1 MSSSEPLPWPSILAE
16 LIAGRDLDESA
27 AHQVMT
33 TILRG
38 EATAA
43 QIAGFLVA
51 LRAKGEH
58 VDELTGLLDSAMEEA
73 TIVPLSDDERGRCVD
88 IVGTGGD
95 GSHSINVST
104 MAALV
109 IAGAGVPVCKHGN
122 RSASSKCGSADL
134 LELLGVAIELH
145 ADGVAACVREAG
157 IGFCFAPVFHPAFR
171 FAGPPRREIG
181 VPTAFNLLG
190 PMANPGRVRRQVIG
204 VADPRFVETMALTLQ
219 REGLTH
225 AWVVHGEGLDELTT
239 TGSSRVLSLSEGTI
253 EEFTVDPASLGL
265 APATPEDL
273 RGGDPEENAAVIRRV
288 LAGEQGPHRDIVV
301 LNAAAGLVVGGA
313 ATDLGEGLTIAERAL
328 DDGRAQGALDALVRV
343 SQAHAE

>member
-1 MSSSEPLPWPSILAE
+1 MSSAALSWPSILTE
-16 LIAGRDLDESA
+16 LIAGRNLDEA
-27 AHQVMT
+27 TAREVMS

-38 EATAA
+38 DATAA

-58 VDELTGLLDSAMEEA
+58 VDELTGLLGGALDEA
-73 TIVPLSDDERGRCVD
+73 TLVPLTDDERGRCVD

-134 LELLGVAIELH
+134 LELLGVVIELH

-204 VADPRFVETMALTLQ
+204 VADPRFVEPMALTLQ
-219 REGLTH
+219 RQGLDH
-225 AWVVHGEGLDELTT
+225 AWVVHGAGLDELTT
-239 TGSSRVLSLSEGTI
+239 TGPSTVLALLDGSI
-253 EEFTVDPASLGL
+253 REFTVDPAQLGL
-265 APATPEDL
+265 QVATADDL
-273 RGGDPEENAAVIRRV
+273 RGGDPDENADVIRRV
-288 LAGEQGPHRDIVV
+288 LGGEVGPHRDIVV

-313 ATDLGEGLTIAERAL
+313 VADIAAGIDVAGAAI
-328 DDGRAQGALDALVRV
+328 DDGSAQGALDALVRV
-343 SQAHAE
+343 SQAQAE